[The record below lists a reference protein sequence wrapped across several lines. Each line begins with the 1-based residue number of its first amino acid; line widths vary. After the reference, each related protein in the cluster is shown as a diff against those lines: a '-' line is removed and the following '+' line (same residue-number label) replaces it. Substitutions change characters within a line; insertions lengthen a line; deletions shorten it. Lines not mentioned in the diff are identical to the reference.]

1 MTKVPNTPVKL
12 VIDSTNTKLVGPIK
26 GKFTAGTTYS
36 WVGPTCP
43 TTCWFHPTSEHKEAW
58 PIGFKSC
65 YATKG
70 HVRFSTT
77 EKAYAGATFDN
88 MGLLRVRARIDA
100 MLGLHIAKDR
110 IIDIFRWH
118 TGGDILHPHTG
129 EVWAEHV
136 DLIVDSAVK
145 FMDIG
150 VPLIGF
156 TACWRLQGAQP
167 LKKFFL
173 ASVQTREDA
182 QLAIKMGW
190 HVAWAVVT
198 TEYEEALAFLRS
210 LGEIAIGCAEQRNKS
225 QSCAQCGFCAHVD
238 PERIHT
244 HKYGDYMMY
253 RKRNKIVGL
262 AGSVLFIVHN

>member
-1 MTKVPNTPVKL
+1 MAKMANTPIKL
-12 VIDSTNTKLVGPIK
+12 VVDSHNTKLVGPIK
-26 GKFTAGTTYS
+26 GKFTAGNTYS
-36 WVGPTCP
+36 EVGPTCP
-43 TTCWFHPTSEHKEAW
+43 TTCLFHPVSERKDEW

-77 EKAYAGATFDN
+77 AKAYVGATYDG

-100 MLGLHIAKDR
+100 MLSLHIAGDR
-110 IIDIFRWH
+110 LIDIFRWH

-136 DLIVDSAVK
+136 ELIVDTASK
-145 FMDIG
+145 FYDVG

-156 TACWRLQGAQP
+156 TACWRLDDAQA
-167 LKKFFL
+167 LKKIFL
-173 ASVQTREDA
+173 ASVQTKEDA
-182 QLAIKMGW
+182 VLALSMGW

-198 TEYEEALAFLRS
+198 AEYAEALAFMRS
-210 LGEIAIGCAEQRNKS
+210 LGEITIGCTEQTGKS
-225 QSCAQCGFCAHVD
+225 ASCAQCGWCAHLD
-238 PERIHT
+238 PERIHV
-244 HKYGDYMMY
+244 HKYSDYMLY
-253 RKRNKIVGL
+253 RKRNKIIGL